1 MKGEEDKREVAL
13 VTEEYTELLSRGEGA
28 GR

>member
-13 VTEEYTELLSRGEGA
+13 VTEEYTELLGRGGRA